1 MRRFLALLTV
11 VALGPTAPV
20 AAQEAV
26 DPYAGGAGPAAG
38 DTAEAA
44 PTEAAAAL
52 EFHFGSY
59 GRIVGAGNLRGGS
72 GKHLNVVSFGPR
84 LEESPYLELDFGTSY
99 RDQSVAMDTVVTLAL
114 TDALFHLDGDFDGAV
129 ALRNAYV
136 DVHGFGV
143 DGLSMWAGSR
153 MYRGD
158 DIYLLDFWPLDELN
172 TVGGGARF
180 DIESSQTTI
189 AIHGG
194 VNQLRDD
201 FQYQEETVAGP
212 SFETEQ
218 LIRMDRVRGIGSLR
232 LEQRALDIGDAF
244 SAKLVVWT
252 EYQALGAG
260 AFENEDDVL
269 IELPADRGYTVG
281 AQLGA
286 WGFGTNAFANLFFRY
301 SRGLA
306 AYDELGVP
314 YGLDTD
320 RSATEAGL
328 TRLALSGNYEIG
340 RFGATVGG
348 YVQWFQDADG
358 IANDPDDYLEGV
370 IAVRPVIF
378 ITDHFHQVFE
388 YSYQR
393 RIPEGLSARTD
404 TYLEPAISK
413 IAVMP
418 TLSLAR
424 AVYARPQIRLIYS
437 ASLLNEGARD
447 QWPVGDVRHEES
459 VHHFLGVGAE
469 WWFNSSSYQ

>member
-1 MRRFLALLTV
+1 MSRVHAAVASAFLLFA
-11 VALGPTAPV
+11 PTA
-20 AAQEAV
+20 ASQDAG
-26 DPYAGGAGPAAG
+26 DPYSEG
-38 DTAEAA
+38 AA
-44 PTEAAAAL
+44 PLTETTDESPSL
-52 EFHFGSY
+52 EFEFGSY

-72 GKHLNVVSFGPR
+72 GKQLNVVSFGPR
-84 LEESPYLELDFGTSY
+84 LEESPYVELDFGTSY
-99 RDQSVAMDTVVTLAL
+99 TDDSIAMDTVMTLAL

-136 DVHGFGV
+136 NVHDFGV

-158 DIYLLDFWPLDELN
+158 DVYLLDFWPLDELN
-172 TVGGGARF
+172 TVGGGLRF
-180 DIESSQTTI
+180 DNEESQTTI
-189 AIHGG
+189 AVHGG
-194 VNQLRDD
+194 VNQLRND

-232 LEQRALDIGDAF
+232 IEQRALDVADSF
-244 SAKLVVWT
+244 SAKLVLWA
-252 EYQALGAG
+252 EYQGLGEG
-260 AFENEDDVL
+260 VFENEDDVL
-269 IELPADRGYTVG
+269 IELPADRGFTIG
-281 AQLGA
+281 GQIGA
-286 WGFGTNAFANLFFRY
+286 WGFGTNAFANVFVRH

-306 AYDELGVP
+306 AYDELAVP
-314 YGLDTD
+314 TGLDLD
-320 RSATEAGL
+320 RSATDARL
-328 TRLALSGNYEIG
+328 TRLAVSGNYEIG
-340 RFGATVGG
+340 RFGATLGG

-358 IANDPDDYLEGV
+358 ISNDPDDYLEGV
-370 IAVRPVIF
+370 IAVRPLIF
-378 ITDHFHQVFE
+378 VTDHFHQAFE

-418 TLSLAR
+418 TLSLER

-437 ASLLNEGARD
+437 ASLLNGGARD
-447 QWPVGDVRHEES
+447 QFPVGDVRHDES

-469 WWFNSSSYQ
+469 WWFNSQTY